1 MDKRHGLAIFLVMT
15 VSAAACDDGGA
26 ADPGPAAA
34 DLRVD
39 GDYQIVSTYDLTV
52 GSVLPQPV
60 ATYAE
65 DIVGLRNDPAGTM
78 FKLLD
83 DAGVPLASDLMD
95 ALPGPLAD
103 QLKKAINDFFA
114 SQVYGD
120 ARVSSE
126 LDALTAAIETVV
138 ARPDV
143 ASQLS
148 LGVPDATGATTA
160 THRLEELRYRLYG
173 GTDEITVP
181 IAPLPGAASSLL
193 TVETTATARVTRGL
207 AGEDAHLQVGEHAF
221 GMPYGDFALAALDQ
235 AMSHRYGTDLR
246 GALGLLVNCDAMAAS
261 VAGKCVLGA
270 CIGHQSTLAAIC
282 DSGLDLAYEQLTD
295 RVRALRFDA
304 LRQSGQAQLWDA
316 ATDGDTADR
325 RIDRVATGK
334 WTASIDFGM
343 DPRNVAAT
351 FAGARAAF

>member
-1 MDKRHGLAIFLVMT
+1 MNKRHGLVLFLVL
-15 VSAAACDDGGA
+15 VGGAGCDDGGA
-26 ADPGPAAA
+26 ADPGPAPA

-39 GDYQIVSTYDLTV
+39 GSYEIVSTYDLTV

-60 ATYAE
+60 ATYAQ

-95 ALPGPLAD
+95 VLPGPVANE
-103 QLKKAINDFFA
+103 LKKAINDFFA

-126 LDALTAAIETVV
+126 LDALTAAIETVI

-143 ASQLS
+143 VSQLS
-148 LGVPDATGATTA
+148 LTAPDATGAITA
-160 THRLEELRYRLYG
+160 THRLEELRYHPYG
-173 GTDEITVP
+173 GAEEITVP
-181 IAPLPGAASSLL
+181 LATPPGAASAIL
-193 TVETTATARVTRGL
+193 TLETSASGRVTGGI
-207 AGEDAHLQVGEHAF
+207 AGEDAHLQVGDHSF
-221 GMPYGDFALAALDQ
+221 GVPYGEYVLSALDQ
-235 AMSHRYGTDLR
+235 AMARRYGTDFR
-246 GALGLLVNCDAMAAS
+246 GVLGLLINCDGMAAS

-282 DSGLDLAYEQLTD
+282 NSGLDLADQQLTE

-304 LRQSGQAQLWDA
+304 LRQSGQAQMWDA
-316 ATDGDTADR
+316 ATAGDAADR
-325 RIDRVATGK
+325 RVDRLASGD
-334 WTASIDFGM
+334 WAASIDFGM
-343 DPRNVAAT
+343 GPRNVAAT
-351 FAGARAAF
+351 FAGTRASAQ